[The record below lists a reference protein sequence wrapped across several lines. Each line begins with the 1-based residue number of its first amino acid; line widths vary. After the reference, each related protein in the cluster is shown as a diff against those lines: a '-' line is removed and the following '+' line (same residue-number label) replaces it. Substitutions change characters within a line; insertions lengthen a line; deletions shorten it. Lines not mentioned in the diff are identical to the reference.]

1 MVCHEEQLGVGRI
14 GGEDLSLVHP
24 DPVVLELN
32 RMHNLLTEK
41 SRELGIA
48 QGEIKAL
55 RACEVLKDKAVE
67 ELINEVQKLDEKHRV
82 TESLLEHKN
91 LEIKKLTDDK
101 RDALAA
107 QYAAEATLRRVHAN
121 RKDDESPS
129 IESVVAP
136 LEAEIK
142 MHKNEIAALQEDNK
156 ALQRLT
162 KSKESALLEA
172 ERILRSALERAL
184 IVEEVQNHN
193 FELKRQIEICQACLS
208 APDPIS
214 FEENRILEKTN
225 RQKVLEVEK
234 LSQTIQELEEAILA
248 GGAAANAIRDYKRQI
263 EELHE
268 EKRSLERE
276 LARVKVSANRV
287 ATVIANEWKDE
298 NDKVMPVKQWLEERR
313 LMQADMQRLREK
325 LAISDRTAKAEAQL
339 KEKLKLRLKTLE
351 EGLKHVSSFNPHLC
365 VSPKAEKSSNF
376 LGFLKSN
383 GGLGKRST
391 SQPRASTISRSSPVQ
406 QPNSDNEAG
415 NAAGQL
421 KRSNSL
427 RKKYG
432 SGELMLKKSLWAS
445 RSKVVDIGEKE
456 NTEMKANND
465 TNKNDDRMVA
475 AEIEAQAGGNKDSPN
490 KISTSCDNE
499 DMVSGFLYDRL
510 QKEVLNLRRHCE
522 AKESDMNAKDQ
533 EIKMLMKKV
542 DALSKAME
550 VESKKMKREAAARD
564 KEAAAAKM
572 DDNKKNRNI
581 NSSKR
586 WVTNFKEPQFHFLFL
601 FSDFILALCFFKTL
615 II

>member
-67 ELINEVQKLDEKHRV
+67 ELINEVQKLDEKHRA
-82 TESLLEHKN
+82 TENLLEHKN

-129 IESVVAP
+129 IESVIAP

-193 FELKRQIEICQACLS
+193 FELKRQIEICQ
-208 APDPIS
+208 
-214 FEENRILEKTN
+214 EENRILEKTN
-225 RQKVLEVEK
+225 RQKVSEVEK

-298 NDKVMPVKQWLEERR
+298 SDK
-313 LMQADMQRLREK
+313 
-325 LAISDRTAKAEAQL
+325 
-339 KEKLKLRLKTLE
+339 
-351 EGLKHVSSFNPHLC
+351 LC
-365 VSPKAEKSSNF
+365 P
-376 LGFLKSN
+376 L
-383 GGLGKRST
+383 
-391 SQPRASTISRSSPVQ
+391 
-406 QPNSDNEAG
+406 NSG
-415 NAAGQL
+415 
-421 KRSNSL
+421 
-427 RKKYG
+427 
-432 SGELMLKKSLWAS
+432 W
-445 RSKVVDIGEKE
+445 
-456 NTEMKANND
+456 
-465 TNKNDDRMVA
+465 
-475 AEIEAQAGGNKDSPN
+475 
-490 KISTSCDNE
+490 
-499 DMVSGFLYDRL
+499 
-510 QKEVLNLRRHCE
+510 
-522 AKESDMNAKDQ
+522 
-533 EIKMLMKKV
+533 
-542 DALSKAME
+542 
-550 VESKKMKREAAARD
+550 KRED
-564 KEAAAAKM
+564 
-572 DDNKKNRNI
+572 
-581 NSSKR
+581 
-586 WVTNFKEPQFHFLFL
+586 
-601 FSDFILALCFFKTL
+601 
-615 II
+615 